1 MANLFTLR
9 ALMALATK
17 IGANSS
23 KFMGTRTN
31 ISFLGTGPQKNPLFQ
46 APLKIKN
53 YLQNRGSSMLDE
65 VNDAMGYLTSG
76 KLNTIQS
83 EILGKNLT
91 GIKNILHPPPLPTA
105 SVTDIAPGIAGLRR
119 FPKESHK
126 FFGRPLKDKDFS
138 EIDKLVA
145 EGKLPPAG
153 VKGATSIGPVKGR
166 SYRYIDE
173 QGKTRIQP
181 SKEWSDKA
189 KSVLPGPGIG
199 AFNVALNPKTGMSRA
214 IARQILQQDT
224 RLKLPEEVLISLR
237 TGSKGADPL
246 DLMRKY
252 YGQSITNF
260 DDFIRSVNIDAAS
273 PTEFA
278 AMVLKNIKLTPQFAE
293 GGLAEVLQ
301 APRKNYAKGGWSPGA
316 GRDERGYQSSHPSY
330 QGGRDG
336 QGNTLQTNLIPSP
349 ILNTR
354 RTNYNFNLGESG
366 VSPSFAFKY
375 SPAKFANLRARI
387 SNQNLLESDDLN
399 LQGNL
404 YGAAGNLNYDVP
416 FTKEGIQ
423 GVDLNYKNLS
433 ANIDPN
439 KNYTVGYNKNINGW
453 DTGVRYNSDGNI
465 MATIGT
471 KFNKGGLAGILE
483 V

>member
-17 IGANSS
+17 IGANPN
-23 KFMGTRTN
+23 KFMGTRSN

-46 APLKIKN
+46 RPVPGLEEHVTSIT
-53 YLQNRGSSMLDE
+53 LQGQRGAALDKSMISAVE
-65 VNDAMGYLTSG
+65 DAMGFATAG
-76 KLNTIQS
+76 KLNDIQLKALTI
-83 EILGKNLT
+83 NLESLNKGLNPALAT
-91 GIKNILHPPPLPTA
+91 VTA
-105 SVTDIAPGIAGLRR
+105 LRPGIEGLRR

-126 FFGRPLKDKDFS
+126 FFGRPLKDKDFA

-199 AFNVALNPKTGMSRA
+199 ATTALNTKTGMSRA

-224 RLKLPEEVLISLR
+224 RLNLPEEVLISLR

-246 DLMRKY
+246 DLMQKY

-278 AMVLKNIKLTPQFAE
+278 AMVLKHIKLTPQFAE
-293 GGLAEVLQ
+293 GGLA
-301 APRKNYAKGGWSPGA
+301 R
-316 GRDERGYQSSHPSY
+316 
-330 QGGRDG
+330 
-336 QGNTLQTNLIPSP
+336 
-349 ILNTR
+349 
-354 RTNYNFNLGESG
+354 
-366 VSPSFAFKY
+366 
-375 SPAKFANLRARI
+375 
-387 SNQNLLESDDLN
+387 
-399 LQGNL
+399 
-404 YGAAGNLNYDVP
+404 
-416 FTKEGIQ
+416 
-423 GVDLNYKNLS
+423 
-433 ANIDPN
+433 
-439 KNYTVGYNKNINGW
+439 
-453 DTGVRYNSDGNI
+453 
-465 MATIGT
+465 
-471 KFNKGGLAGILE
+471 ILE

>member
-17 IGANSS
+17 IGANPN
-23 KFMGTRTN
+23 KFMGTKTN

-46 APLKIKN
+46 APLQIKN

-91 GIKNILHPPPLPTA
+91 GIKNILHPPVLPTA
-105 SVTDIAPGIAGLRR
+105 SVTALRPGIEGLRR

-126 FFGRPLKDKDFS
+126 FFGRPLKDKDFA
-138 EIDKLVA
+138 EIDRLVA

-199 AFNVALNPKTGMSRA
+199 ATTALNTKTGMSRA

-224 RLKLPEEVLISLR
+224 RLNLPEEVLISLR

-246 DLMRKY
+246 DLMQKY

-278 AMVLKNIKLTPQFAE
+278 AMVLKHIKLTPQFAE
-293 GGLAEVLQ
+293 GGLA
-301 APRKNYAKGGWSPGA
+301 R
-316 GRDERGYQSSHPSY
+316 
-330 QGGRDG
+330 
-336 QGNTLQTNLIPSP
+336 
-349 ILNTR
+349 
-354 RTNYNFNLGESG
+354 
-366 VSPSFAFKY
+366 
-375 SPAKFANLRARI
+375 
-387 SNQNLLESDDLN
+387 
-399 LQGNL
+399 
-404 YGAAGNLNYDVP
+404 
-416 FTKEGIQ
+416 
-423 GVDLNYKNLS
+423 
-433 ANIDPN
+433 
-439 KNYTVGYNKNINGW
+439 
-453 DTGVRYNSDGNI
+453 
-465 MATIGT
+465 
-471 KFNKGGLAGILE
+471 ILE